1 MPENT
6 GNSLSLPM
14 PGELIPPESL
24 QGSLLHRQLTSIGQH
39 FSSHPQALTREQFC
53 LEMTLVARL
62 AVCEK
67 QYGPAVKA
75 YEIVGKHLGAIDQ
88 KQDVH
93 QHVHLHNPNQAS
105 PAEFAR
111 QSDEALRRIIAEAE
125 EAREKRDQNV

>member
-1 MPENT
+1 
-6 GNSLSLPM
+6 M

-24 QGSLLHRQLTSIGQH
+24 QGSLLHRQLTSISQH
-39 FSSHPQALTREQFC
+39 FQTHPQALTREQFC

-105 PAEFAR
+105 PSEFAR